1 MQERRCYIGLR
12 FNLKISFSFGIF
24 MRLMQII
31 AVVLTLSFLS
41 FASRGATLIVE
52 DFCSANP
59 LLDVQVEVAESM
71 TVSDFTLQ
79 QLQSSNIA
87 FQGAK
92 EGINSILSSPT
103 GMVALDV
110 LNDQEMRAFGWC
122 YTVDG
127 QLSDAFM
134 HQQPITNQSVVRWFF
149 AYSYYQSGVWTDFCL
164 PATYATSLG
173 LCR

>member
-1 MQERRCYIGLR
+1 
-12 FNLKISFSFGIF
+12 

-31 AVVLTLSFLS
+31 AVVLTLSFIS

-52 DFCSANP
+52 DFCGHTPKLA
-59 LLDVQVEVAESM
+59 VEVEVQGPM
-71 TVSDFTLQ
+71 TVSDLTLQ
-79 QLQSSNIA
+79 QLLDHNIP
-87 FQGAK
+87 FLGAK
-92 EGINSILSSPT
+92 EGINSILATPT
-103 GMVALDV
+103 GMDGLEV

-134 HQQPITNQSVVRWFF
+134 HQQAITNQSVVRWFF
-149 AYSYYQSGVWTDFCL
+149 AYSYYSAGVWTDFCL
-164 PATYATSLG
+164 PATADTSLG